1 MSSAENDE
9 TRRLNSKYEYRNPKQ
24 IQSYNVLMTKTNT
37 PSCILETKCRTIQF
51 RSFGFWSFDI
61 ALRLP
66 VIRIGLYNRP
76 LRVVSLSNHFEFR
89 ISRSEYLCSSERSPL
104 HPCGVY
110 LKAPTTG
117 RKVFISGSWIQGVP
131 SPSFST
137 EYHQMGSQ

>member
-24 IQSYNVLMTKTNT
+24 IQSYNVLMTETNT

-51 RSFGFWSFDI
+51 RSFGFWPFDI

-89 ISRSEYLCSSERSPL
+89 ISRFEFLDSIERCSTQKRGEAALS
-104 HPCGVY
+104 
-110 LKAPTTG
+110 
-117 RKVFISGSWIQGVP
+117 QGVRDGHQPFCPFLSFLPIAP
-131 SPSFST
+131 S
-137 EYHQMGSQ
+137 